1 MADNTT
7 TYTAIIDTQVKGEDQ
22 VKELNQTVEDGD
34 KKFLSLRRQI
44 RETTVEL
51 QSLADKG
58 KDNTDEFR
66 KLSEHLKELQIQQ
79 KKVAFEAK
87 NTTDKLAE
95 LPGPIGLVG
104 KTLKDAKESVE
115 VFGKSIYVAL
125 GVIALIVSAFLA
137 FKESLSRTEEGQK
150 KLAAITEAFEKIMN
164 ALFAV
169 IEPIAMKFA
178 DFITAMLKSKDVMN
192 GLSITMG
199 VLVATFES
207 VFAIAKGLT
216 EFIVGNVVNGFK
228 TLINIAGAAGKVL
241 KGVFTFDLSLI
252 KEGVT
257 QAGTAITTGFNSFV
271 DNAKKAGTDIGK
283 GVIGAVTDGFKS
295 GEHAFDEGSKRMT
308 EKEKEAAKKRA
319 EEAKK
324 NAEAAEKV
332 LAEIALQ
339 KLDEREAALLKA
351 KQKHDEDKKV
361 LQKAGIKDFTDLEA
375 GYQAEVKKIN
385 DKFDEAAKK
394 KAEEDR
400 KAAKDAMQKGIDDRV
415 GLIDQESKTLEVKS
429 KDSYDKRIQLVNDK
443 EQELLS
449 NTYLTEK
456 ERLKIQT
463 DAIAE
468 RAKIEKEAVDNQIL
482 IIDNNAHVLA
492 THEKDNWDDRLDLI
506 NQKEQLELSNEQLT
520 EAQRQQIRIKAADE
534 RLALAKE
541 QTDDRLLE
549 LQNESDAIGVTYDKQ
564 LQLLDEKTKI
574 ELSATNLTEAQRTKI
589 TQDASK
595 QRIAIAMAEK
605 EARAQIA
612 NAEWDIVSGFGKLLQ
627 DLAGKNKKVA
637 IAGVVLEQAAAI
649 GKIVVNTGIA
659 NAKAVASS
667 PLTFGMPW
675 VAINTI
681 SGALGVAGAVAAG
694 AKAIQQINSADSG
707 TPASG
712 TAIPASG
719 AGGAAPVAEPTLP
732 TLPSTTAPVIQG
744 TTQASA
750 NTQLAATI
758 ANTTGQPVR
767 AYVVGS
773 DITSQQQL
781 DRRTNSA
788 ATFVAS

>member
-22 VKELNQTVEDGD
+22 VKELNQTVDDTGG
-34 KKFLSLRRQI
+34 KFVSLRRQI

-115 VFGKSIYVAL
+115 IFGKSVYVAL
-125 GVIALIVSAFLA
+125 GIIGLIIAAFLA

-150 KLAAITEAFEKIMN
+150 KLTAISEAFEKIMN
-164 ALFAV
+164 AIFAV
-169 IEPIAMKFA
+169 IEPIAMA
-178 DFITAMLKSKDVMN
+178 LVDLVTNLLKSDSVMK
-192 GLSITMG
+192 GLATTAG
-199 VLVATFES
+199 VLVAAFES
-207 VFAIAKGLT
+207 TYAVLKGIG
-216 EFIVGNVVNGFK
+216 EFIVGNLINTFK
-228 TLINIAGAAGKVL
+228 TLVNVAGGAGKVL
-241 KGVFTFDLSLI
+241 KGVFTFDLNLI
-252 KEGVT
+252 KEGVA
-257 QAGTAITTGFNSFV
+257 QAGTAITTGFNSYV
-271 DNAKKAGTDIGK
+271 DNAKKAGTDIAN
-283 GVIGAVTDGFKS
+283 GVVHAVKDGFAAGEKS
-295 GEHAFDEGSKRMT
+295 FTEGSKRMT
-308 EKEKEAAKKRA
+308 EKEKEEAKKRA

-324 NAEAAEKV
+324 NREAAEKV
-332 LAEIALQ
+332 QTEIALQ
-339 KLDEREAALLKA
+339 KLGEREAALYKA
-351 KQKHDEDKKV
+351 KQKYDEDKKV
-361 LQKAGIKDFTDLEA
+361 LQAAGIKDFKDLDE
-375 GYQAEVKKIN
+375 GYRIEVQKIN
-385 DKFDEAAKK
+385 DKFDESDKK
-394 KAEEDR
+394 KAEADLKE
-400 KAAKDAMQKGIDDRV
+400 KKDTLQKSIDEQV
-415 GLIDQESKTLEVKS
+415 ALVDQQSKTLEVKS
-429 KDSYDKRIQLVNDK
+429 KDSYDKRLALVDEK
-443 EQELLS
+443 EKLLLS
-449 NTYLTEK
+449 NTYLNEK

-463 DAIAE
+463 DAFAE
-468 RAKIEKEAVDNQIL
+468 RAKIEKEAIDNRIL
-482 IIDNNAHVLA
+482 TIDNNAHVLA
-492 THEKDNWDDRLDLI
+492 THEKDNWDDRLALI
-506 NQKEQLELSNEQLT
+506 NEKEQLELQNEQLT

-541 QTDDRLLE
+541 QTDERLLE

-605 EARAQIA
+605 EARASIA

-659 NAKAVASS
+659 NAKSIAAS
-667 PLTFGMPW
+667 PLTFGQPW

-694 AKAIQQINSADSG
+694 AKAIQQINSSDSG

-712 TAIPASG
+712 TAVAASG
-719 AGGAAPVAEPTLP
+719 NGAPAAEPTLP
-732 TLPSTTAPVIQG
+732 TLPTPTAPTIQG
-744 TTQASA
+744 NTQASG

-781 DRRTNSA
+781 DRRTNTA
-788 ATFVAS
+788 ATFTVS

>member
-1 MADNTT
+1 
-7 TYTAIIDTQVKGEDQ
+7 V
-22 VKELNQTVEDGD
+22 
-34 KKFLSLRRQI
+34 
-44 RETTVEL
+44 
-51 QSLADKG
+51 
-58 KDNTDEFR
+58 
-66 KLSEHLKELQIQQ
+66 
-79 KKVAFEAK
+79 
-87 NTTDKLAE
+87 
-95 LPGPIGLVG
+95 
-104 KTLKDAKESVE
+104 
-115 VFGKSIYVAL
+115 
-125 GVIALIVSAFLA
+125 
-137 FKESLSRTEEGQK
+137 
-150 KLAAITEAFEKIMN
+150 
-164 ALFAV
+164 FAV
-169 IEPIAMKFA
+169 IEPIAMALA
-178 DFITAMLKSKDVMN
+178 DLVIGLLENDKVMKV
-192 GLSITMG
+192 LSTTMG
-199 VLVATFES
+199 VLSGTFTAVLGVAKE
-207 VFAIAKGLT
+207 VGG
-216 EFIVGNVVNGFK
+216 FIINNLVNSFK
-228 TLINIAGAAGKVL
+228 TLIGVASGAGKVL
-241 KGVFTFDLSLI
+241 KGVFTFDLDLI

-283 GVIGAVTDGFKS
+283 GVVGAVTHGFKS

-308 EKEKEAAKKRA
+308 EKEKEAAKKRG

-351 KQKHDEDKKV
+351 KQKHDEDKKI
-361 LQKAGIKDFTDLEA
+361 LQKAGIKDFTDLEL
-375 GYQAEVKKIN
+375 GYQNEIKKIN

-394 KAEEDR
+394 KAEEDL
-400 KAAKDAMQKGIDDRV
+400 KKKKDEAQKGIDDRV
-415 GLIDQESKTLEVKS
+415 ALLDQEAKTLEVKS
-429 KDSYDKRIQLVNDK
+429 KDAYDKRIQIVNDK
-443 EQELLS
+443 EQLLLS
-449 NTYLTEK
+449 NAYLTEK
-456 ERLKIQT
+456 ERTKIQT

-468 RAKIEKEAVDNQIL
+468 RAKIEKEAVDNRIL
-482 IIDNNAHVLA
+482 EIDNNAHVLA
-492 THEKDNWDDRLDLI
+492 THEKDNWDDRLALI
-506 NQKEQLELSNEQLT
+506 NEKEQLELSNEQLT
-520 EAQRQQIRIKAADE
+520 EAQRQQIRIKAGDE

-541 QTDDRLLE
+541 QTDEQLLD
-549 LQNESDAIGVTYDKQ
+549 LQNQTDAIGVTYEKQ

-612 NAEWDIVSGFGKLLQ
+612 NAEWEIVAGFGSLLQ
-627 DLAGKNKKVA
+627 QLAGKNKKIA

-675 VAINTI
+675 VAINTV

-712 TAIPASG
+712 TAIASSN
-719 AGGAAPVAEPTLP
+719 AGGSAAPVAEPTLP
-732 TLPSTTAPVIQG
+732 TLPTTTAPTIQG
-744 TTQASA
+744 NTQASA

-758 ANTTGQPVR
+758 ANTTGKPVR

-773 DITSQQQL
+773 DITSQQAL
-781 DRRTNSA
+781 DRKTNVA
-788 ATFVAS
+788 ATFSVS